1 MPLRPSSK
9 EVLVIARILV
19 VESQPKVQLLLRTLL
34 EEEGHEVIATS
45 DGYKA
50 VELFA
55 KNPAN
60 MVICNLLNP
69 SRNGLQT
76 TEKIKAINPFTPVI
90 ILSGSDM
97 INEVDYLQAVHK
109 IKVQA
114 TLAKPFD
121 IINLFKWVN
130 LLLSE

>member
-1 MPLRPSSK
+1 M
-9 EVLVIARILV
+9 ARILV
-19 VESQPKVQLLLRTLL
+19 VESQPKVRLLLRILL

-45 DGYKA
+45 NGYNA

-55 KNPAN
+55 KKPAN
-60 MVICNLLNP
+60 IVICNLLNP

-76 TEKIKAINPFTPVI
+76 TEEIKTINPSTPAV
-90 ILSGSDM
+90 ILSGSDT
-97 INEVDYLQAVHK
+97 IYEANYLQAAHK

-121 IINLFKWVN
+121 IINLRKWVKS
-130 LLLSE
+130 LLSE